1 MNLLSHPFRLEP
13 NGSVATVE
21 DGTDEAHAEGL
32 AILALTRRGERTLV
46 PEFGIPDPLFDEVT
60 MADLNVG
67 LLDYGPPIEVTDLT
81 TTEVTD
87 TLERITITFDD
98 ADDGE
103 EF

>member
-1 MNLLSHPFRLEP
+1 MDLLSHPFRLEP

-32 AILALTRRGERTLV
+32 AILALTRQGERTLV
-46 PEFGIPDPLFDEVT
+46 PDFGLPDPAFDEVS

-67 LLDYGPPIEVTDLT
+67 LIDYGPPVEVTDLT

-87 TLERITITFDD
+87 TLERVTITFDD
-98 ADDGE
+98 ADTDE
-103 EF
+103 EP